1 MKNNELSIHFIDVG
15 QGDSTLIVTTMKKTI
30 LIDGGGSSTYDIG
43 KNVLVPY
50 LLARKI
56 KRLDYVIVSHSDLDH
71 ISGILTVLQE
81 IKVEKII
88 VGKQG
93 EINENYK
100 KLVNIANEKSIK
112 IITVKCGD
120 KINIEK
126 NLYFNVLFPT
136 EKLIT
141 DNILNNNSLVL
152 KMCYKNFSV
161 LFTGDIEEKA
171 EAELLRLY
179 SANELKSDII
189 KAPHHRF

>member
-1 MKNNELSIHFIDVG
+1 MRI
-15 QGDSTLIVTTMKKTI
+15 
-30 LIDGGGSSTYDIG
+30 
-43 KNVLVPY
+43 
-50 LLARKI
+50 
-56 KRLDYVIVSHSDLDH
+56 
-71 ISGILTVLQE
+71 
-81 IKVEKII
+81 
-88 VGKQG
+88 
-93 EINENYK
+93 K

-126 NLYFNVLFPT
+126 NLCFNVLFPT

>member
-1 MKNNELSIHFIDVG
+1 ML
-15 QGDSTLIVTTMKKTI
+15 
-30 LIDGGGSSTYDIG
+30 
-43 KNVLVPY
+43 
-50 LLARKI
+50 
-56 KRLDYVIVSHSDLDH
+56 
-71 ISGILTVLQE
+71 
-81 IKVEKII
+81 
-88 VGKQG
+88 
-93 EINENYK
+93 
-100 KLVNIANEKSIK
+100 
-112 IITVKCGD
+112 
-120 KINIEK
+120 
-126 NLYFNVLFPT
+126 VLFPT